1 MNILKQL
8 HQYLSKSFLSPLEYA
23 RMLGV
28 TIGEGCLIADTRHW
42 SSEPYLIFIGNNT
55 QITEGVTIHTHGGG
69 RLMRNKYPDFDSFG
83 KVIIGNGVY
92 IGAYSRIMAGVI
104 IEDNVLVAAGSVVT
118 KSIPSG
124 YVVGGNPARII
135 CTVDDFIEKN
145 AKYNV
150 HSRNMTEGQKKDLLI
165 NLTDNLFIRKQ
176 YLQT

>member
-1 MNILKQL
+1 
-8 HQYLSKSFLSPLEYA
+8 
-23 RMLGV
+23 
-28 TIGEGCLIADTRHW
+28 
-42 SSEPYLIFIGNNT
+42 
-55 QITEGVTIHTHGGG
+55 
-69 RLMRNKYPDFDSFG
+69 
-83 KVIIGNGVY
+83 
-92 IGAYSRIMAGVI
+92 MAGVI